1 MSQLDSELNS
11 LRLRLAALEEQK
23 RIEEVKAAEQK
34 AFPLKVLEIIID
46 EKKKQIE
53 RNSYS
58 KSCTLA
64 KVYDYQQLGF
74 LVPILDA
81 LKDIQGRLE
90 ALENKSS

>member
-1 MSQLDSELNS
+1 MSQLDSELIS

-23 RIEEVKAAEQK
+23 RIEEVKATEQK
-34 AFPLKVLEIIID
+34 AFPLPTLENIVD
-46 EKKKQIE
+46 SYYNVKRGTSSFQQESYNYAKEKL
-53 RNSYS
+53 S
-58 KSCTLA
+58 
-64 KVYDYQQLGF
+64 F